1 MQTRSPVSRY
11 RHIPTE
17 NIKFG
22 KFIELIFKSK
32 MTKDD
37 IKDEI
42 QKYVQVLETNY
53 NDNIKELKLHIDKE
67 KNKIRKI

>member
-1 MQTRSPVSRY
+1 
-11 RHIPTE
+11 
-17 NIKFG
+17 
-22 KFIELIFKSK
+22 